1 MEGTFSIMSGV
12 YKIYR
17 HDSQPFAQVPN
28 SAIRDPEISPNAF
41 RLLAYLMSH
50 KEGYELT
57 YGQIE
62 RQTTL
67 GRYAINEA
75 IKILTNKGWLKTER
89 TKKDN
94 GQFGPT
100 SFHIMDPD
108 AVHSIA
114 DDSSAGDSTMEQPTD
129 IKNTNYLE
137 KTKDKEKHLKAFDDF
152 WELYPKKVAKA
163 DALRAWTKAIKR
175 KSPDELVKLTKVY
188 SEGKLPDMTYIP
200 YPASWLNKELY
211 DSVEEPKEKVIA
223 KPIFGRIK

>member
-1 MEGTFSIMSGV
+1 MSGV

-75 IKILTNKGWLKTER
+75 IKVLTDKGWLRTER
-89 TKKDN
+89 TKKYN

-100 SFHIMDPD
+100 SFHILDPE
-108 AVHSIA
+108 AVDSVA
-114 DDSSAGDSTMEQPTD
+114 DESSVGDSTMEQPTD
-129 IKNTNYLE
+129 NKNTNYLE
-137 KTKDKEKHLKAFDDF
+137 NTKDKENHLESFETF
-152 WELYPKKVAKA
+152 WLLYPKRIAKA
-163 DALRAWTKAIKR
+163 DALKAWKQAIKKKTADELIELTKA
-175 KSPDELVKLTKVY
+175 Y
-188 SEGKLPDMTYIP
+188 SESKLPDMTYIP
-200 YPASWLNKELY
+200 YPASWLNKGLYEAIELAEKPKPFKFG
-211 DSVEEPKEKVIA
+211 VEYK
-223 KPIFGRIK
+223 